1 MKTFFNNI
9 KIIYRP
15 EGIVI
20 PYVLIG
26 AKGARYQLVR
36 NIHDHLLYSDKKIKG
51 YDCFTDK
58 NGSLEPVR
66 RY

>member
-20 PYVLIG
+20 PYILKGPRG
-26 AKGARYQLVR
+26 ADYMLVR